1 MRLVTAL
8 ALVALVTTPALAQ
21 PTYFRGGFNSLS
33 RRAGGNT
40 DCRGPAC
47 NTEAST
53 MKGRLKDGQNP
64 ASLPEAPPENP
75 SLNALSSRTVPPNS
89 DAGAVKHNIGLSAVQ
104 PGQVIYTD
112 VVINVN
118 DISPHADPQSTT
130 QKKIKSGK
138 PVKRLAVVV
147 QRISPTEIEVGY
159 LATFTQS
166 KGLPFT
172 DKSYWYPVQ
181 PAPQE
186 GELVPLSVI
195 TAPGNPPPPAQWIS
209 LRRLHSVTDKT
220 VDVTTSFI
228 FSKDS
233 VAHILAAKK
242 A

>member
-130 QKKIKSGK
+130 QKKNQEWKTRKAPRRSCSENITYGNRSWIPGYLY
-138 PVKRLAVVV
+138 PVKG
-147 QRISPTEIEVGY
+147 T
-159 LATFTQS
+159 
-166 KGLPFT
+166 
-172 DKSYWYPVQ
+172 PVYRQ
-181 PAPQE
+181 IV
-186 GELVPLSVI
+186 LVPS
-195 TAPGNPPPPAQWIS
+195 TTCATG
-209 LRRLHSVTDKT
+209 RRASSIIGHHCPWQPSS
-220 VDVTTSFI
+220 TS
-228 FSKDS
+228 SMG
-233 VAHILAAKK
+233 
-242 A
+242 